1 MLRAAWRLS
10 TSLIWV
16 DDLLEMYDFHPL
28 PFLTLLS
35 CIFFSQSLLLILVK
49 DQPCMVHNFCSVK
62 AWCLIPECSHISSQA
77 ISRPVAHT
85 APETPETTLCVLGDS
100 CMHTHTCTRT
110 IYHKYLKTERRRP
123 GSWWSH
129 SLFLPVIV
137 TKEKHYLGCIYIS
150 SDYTAILANEV
161 LFFMKLNIE
170 WVMWILTA
178 IIRYYKPA
186 FLFNSPLPCFYSLQ
200 QTQASWRKENIR
212 CIHQLFTPEE
222 HAGPLVS
229 DAQHGAWQHHVNT
242 WECRETPVQK
252 RV

>member
-1 MLRAAWRLS
+1 METVSFAPSNNLS

-35 CIFFSQSLLLILVK
+35 CIFSSQSLLLILVK

-100 CMHTHTCTRT
+100 CLHTHTCTRT
-110 IYHKYLKTERRRP
+110 IYHKHLKTERRRL

-178 IIRYYKPA
+178 IISYYKLSSALFLLSAADTSFLKKGKYQMHPPA
-186 FLFNSPLPCFYSLQ
+186 LH
-200 QTQASWRKENIR
+200 TWRTCWSI
-212 CIHQLFTPEE
+212 
-222 HAGPLVS
+222 G
-229 DAQHGAWQHHVNT
+229 
-242 WECRETPVQK
+242 
-252 RV
+252 